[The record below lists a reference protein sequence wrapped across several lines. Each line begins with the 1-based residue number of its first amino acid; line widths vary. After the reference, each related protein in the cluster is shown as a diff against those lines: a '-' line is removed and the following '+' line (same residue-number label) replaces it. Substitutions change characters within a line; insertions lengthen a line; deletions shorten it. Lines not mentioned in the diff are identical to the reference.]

1 MVDLEQKLRRFE
13 ELAAECEMIAKL
25 ATDNK
30 KRELF
35 LRVGVHYH
43 ELAADIKKVIADP
56 SALRLAEHRDYSGLS
71 NS

>member
-1 MVDLEQKLRRFE
+1 MDLEEKLRRFE

-35 LRVGVHYH
+35 LRVGV
-43 ELAADIKKVIADP
+43 
-56 SALRLAEHRDYSGLS
+56 RLS
-71 NS
+71 